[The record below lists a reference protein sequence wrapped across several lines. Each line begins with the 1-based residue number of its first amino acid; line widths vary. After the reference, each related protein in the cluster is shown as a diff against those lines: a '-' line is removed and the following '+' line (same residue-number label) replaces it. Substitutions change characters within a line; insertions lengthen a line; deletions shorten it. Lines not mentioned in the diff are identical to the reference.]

1 MIINASG
8 NSGAVDMTAENVKY
22 GDSNVAEE
30 LNSLDQSMVTLED
43 ELTANGTRIYL
54 DYKDGQYGYN
64 TSALR
69 GADTFSPF
77 KSGKSEFTQIATVAN
92 VAGNKL
98 PTVNGCGYFTL
109 RKTSP
114 TDNTELDIYIDGLSK
129 PFYYS
134 GGNTLTLYFQ
144 ESIRFSGGVSSDIY
158 LYQTV
163 LADKPVSKK
172 YTITRGEAKATP
184 VTISGKGKIIFTSG
198 YYSTSMYL
206 TLNQVNKSDITL
218 SGGTPL
224 ELSFDNNISFYSWT
238 SNYPV
243 YYLAYVEV

>member
-30 LNSLDQSMVTLED
+30 LNSLDQSMVTLAD

-77 KSGKSEFTQIATVAN
+77 KSGKSEYTKLTTVAN
-92 VAGNKL
+92 VAGNSL
-98 PTVNGCGYFTL
+98 PTVNGCGYFIL
-109 RKTSP
+109 RKTSI
-114 TDNTELDIYIDGLSK
+114 TDETELDIYIDGNTK

-134 GGNTLTLYFQ
+134 GSNSLTLYFQ
-144 ESIRFSGGVSSDIY
+144 ESIRFSGGVSADKY
-158 LYQTV
+158 FYQT
-163 LADKPVSKK
+163 LLTEKPISKK
-172 YTITRGEAKATP
+172 YTITIGEAKTSA
-184 VTISGKGKIIFTSG
+184 VTIKGKGKIIFTSG
-198 YYSTSMYL
+198 YYNSRVVL
-206 TLNQVNKSDITL
+206 TINQISKLEL
-218 SGGTPL
+218 SISGEFPL
-224 ELSFDNNISFYSWT
+224 ELAFDNNVSFYSGV
-238 SNYPV
+238 SNYPI
-243 YYLAYVEV
+243 YYIAYVEV

>member
-1 MIINASG
+1 MIINTGGSG
-8 NSGAVDMTAENVKY
+8 GANAESVKY
-22 GDSNVAEE
+22 DDSTVAQA
-30 LNSLDQSMVTLED
+30 LNTLED

-64 TSALR
+64 TDALR

-77 KSGKSEFTQIATVAN
+77 SSGGDFNVVNTVAD
-92 VAGNKL
+92 VTGNKL
-98 PTVNGCGYFTL
+98 PTVSGCGYFTL
-109 RKTSP
+109 RKTST
-114 TDNTELDIYIDGLSK
+114 TDNTELNIYIDGLSK

-134 GGNTLTLYFQ
+134 GNNSLTLYFQ
-144 ESIRFSGGVSSDIY
+144 ESIRFTGGVSGDTY

-163 LADKPVSKK
+163 LADKPVRKK

-184 VTISGKGKIIFTSG
+184 VTINGKGKIVFTSG

-206 TLNQVNKSDITL
+206 TLDQVNKSDISL

-224 ELSFDNNISFYSWT
+224 GLSFNNGISFYSWT